1 MANGSKVM
9 ASIKDFLIKM
19 KALDEAI
26 PEELAEDALKMTEE
40 VKDALCE
47 DEDPDVL
54 EITNDE
60 DPKEKED
67 IDVKVEDAITRVLMK
82 HGLIRD
88 SALSALDELEEEV
101 TVEDEDNEE
110 EVTVDP
116 EKMNDSLR
124 RKIIRDMK
132 PVLAS
137 IKDAKERKKA
147 VDAFVGAMKQN
158 TTTTDAYGKIMKA
171 KVASA
176 KDNAAKSKVDD
187 SSDYE
192 LGMQI
197 AKKFN
202 PHYKEEN

>member
-9 ASIKDFLIKM
+9 SSIKDFLIKM

-88 SALSALDELEEEV
+88 SALFCS
-101 TVEDEDNEE
+101 
-110 EVTVDP
+110 
-116 EKMNDSLR
+116 
-124 RKIIRDMK
+124 
-132 PVLAS
+132 
-137 IKDAKERKKA
+137 
-147 VDAFVGAMKQN
+147 
-158 TTTTDAYGKIMKA
+158 
-171 KVASA
+171 
-176 KDNAAKSKVDD
+176 
-187 SSDYE
+187 
-192 LGMQI
+192 
-197 AKKFN
+197 
-202 PHYKEEN
+202 